1 MKASVKT
8 AWLIG
13 ALENIS
19 IEDDLASKGYEVKK
33 FQSEK
38 TMFGS
43 GYDDHPDMI
52 VFSEESLQE
61 GSLFFK
67 IDEYF
72 PGTLAVA
79 IGCGE
84 QQRTSNEG
92 SADSVDRLI
101 KSLRNITK
109 A

>member
-13 ALENIS
+13 ALENLS
-19 IEDDLASKGYEVKK
+19 IEDDLSSKGYAVKR

-38 TMFGS
+38 SMFFS

-61 GSLFFK
+61 GSLFFR

-84 QQRTSNEG
+84 PQKTSEAQ
-92 SADSVDRLI
+92 SEDSMDRLI
-101 KSLRNITK
+101 KSLKNITK